1 MNQDPALPGRRL
13 PRAVRAFLHTEA
25 AGGVVLLV
33 AAVAALAWA
42 NSPWQDSYATVWH
55 TEFTIGLGRWNVTE
69 DLQHWINDALMAV
82 FFFVVGLEIKRELVK
97 GDLRDP
103 RAAAVPVIAA
113 LGGMVAP
120 ALIFVAFN
128 SGRPGSDG
136 WGIPMATDI
145 AFAVGL
151 LALLGPRV
159 PATLKL
165 FLLTLAIVDDIG
177 AIIVIAA
184 FYSTGVDVGAV
195 AIAAVLLLVIV
206 GLVRAQ
212 VVWLPVY
219 VALAA
224 GVWLATYAS
233 GIHATIAGVVLGL
246 LAPARQLAPATVARE
261 WASHLDDEPAPADMA
276 AMTRLARASVS
287 PAERFEHELHPW
299 TSFGIVP
306 LFALANAGVTIRADA
321 FETAGATP
329 VVIGI
334 AGGLVI
340 GKTVGITAA
349 TWLAVRTGIGRLPE
363 GATWPSIVGVAA
375 VAGIGFTV
383 SLFIA
388 GLAFGAGS
396 PIEDA
401 AKLGILAASA
411 LAAIIGAVLLLRLP
425 TEDHQHGD

>member
-13 PRAVRAFLHTEA
+13 PRAVLALLHTEA

-33 AAVAALAWA
+33 AAVAAVVWA
-42 NSPWQDSYATVWH
+42 NSPWQDSYATVWQ
-55 TEFTIGLGRWNVTE
+55 TEFTIGLGRWDVTE

-82 FFFVVGLEIKRELVK
+82 FFFVVGLEVKREFVH

-128 SGRPGSDG
+128 AGRPGSDG

-165 FLLTLAIVDDIG
+165 FLLTLAVVDDVG

-299 TSFGIVP
+299 TSFAIVP
-306 LFALANAGVTIRADA
+306 LFALANAGVTIRGDA

-329 VVIGI
+329 VIIGI
-334 AGGLVI
+334 VGGLVL
-340 GKTVGITAA
+340 GKSWASPGRRGWRCVPGSAA
-349 TWLAVRTGIGRLPE
+349 FPRGPRGPA
-363 GATWPSIVGVAA
+363 S
-375 VAGIGFTV
+375 
-383 SLFIA
+383 
-388 GLAFGAGS
+388 
-396 PIEDA
+396 
-401 AKLGILAASA
+401 SA
-411 LAAIIGAVLLLRLP
+411 LP
-425 TEDHQHGD
+425 P